1 MFIFDRRSNG
11 FNKSN
16 PAEKNKVASG
26 KHLIKGTHIRNT
38 CIWRIAVT
46 STVDWQIPGNDKSE
60 PQRNHLWCGHQCMW
74 EVLAVAVGLAIVAL
88 TSIKFSKSPQ
98 TAGLG
103 FGQFQAPNVCGTFTC
118 RKAELAMMHQLLRQ
132 LLLCMALV
140 WRKLK
145 AASSGKK
152 NMGSTKSSSQI
163 QRAEVFFTAARHLPR
178 PTRLQLYVSCH
189 KQATLP
195 EVPISPKALWILLF
209 VLMHCNMIWVNITEH
224 TEPSKQSLISWCLLV
239 SSQTEVSCVRSKQLL
254 DNGDPTILGDDFCK
268 SAAWQTPSSIYESTR
283 KIRNAPRNTTVSGFE
298 NP

>member
-1 MFIFDRRSNG
+1 
-11 FNKSN
+11 
-16 PAEKNKVASG
+16 
-26 KHLIKGTHIRNT
+26 
-38 CIWRIAVT
+38 
-46 STVDWQIPGNDKSE
+46 
-60 PQRNHLWCGHQCMW
+60 
-74 EVLAVAVGLAIVAL
+74 
-88 TSIKFSKSPQ
+88 
-98 TAGLG
+98 
-103 FGQFQAPNVCGTFTC
+103 
-118 RKAELAMMHQLLRQ
+118 
-132 LLLCMALV
+132 
-140 WRKLK
+140 
-145 AASSGKK
+145 
-152 NMGSTKSSSQI
+152 MGSTKSSSQI